1 MLMNRK
7 FSILHTLIILNLAIF
22 SFLHSLSFQTGT
34 FTSTNDIHRQVFL
47 FSNNFFG
54 ILPNSISFEN
64 LQKHPI
70 SHQIHNS
77 CANLR
82 HLNAHQ
88 IIYNTV
94 YITTLAFKCKLH
106 KSTQKNRLK
115 INFRR
120 FLHQNLAQTI
130 HKLFLPF

>member
-54 ILPNSISFEN
+54 ISPNSISFEN

-77 CANLR
+77 
-82 HLNAHQ
+82 
-88 IIYNTV
+88 
-94 YITTLAFKCKLH
+94 
-106 KSTQKNRLK
+106 
-115 INFRR
+115 
-120 FLHQNLAQTI
+120 
-130 HKLFLPF
+130 